1 MASEFVQ
8 SPHHYPQVVAS
19 LHAFCAATLHETTV
33 YHDQTKLC
41 IISTTPVGDAAAL
54 SVLSLLSL
62 LPVPAVHS
70 IKYKNYHYFPGH
82 TDFPGIHMKR
92 SYNLMP
98 IYVLLHIF
106 EHHPGRTSR
115 AYIST
120 RAAVVTMGV
129 KCVTK
134 SSLQ

>member
-1 MASEFVQ
+1 M
-8 SPHHYPQVVAS
+8 Y
-19 LHAFCAATLHETTV
+19 
-33 YHDQTKLC
+33 YDQTKLC

-70 IKYKNYHYFPGH
+70 VKYKNYHYFPGH
-82 TDFPGIHMKR
+82 KDSPGIHMKR

-98 IYVLLHIF
+98 MYVLLHIF

-115 AYIST
+115 AHIST
-120 RAAVVTMGV
+120 RAAVATSV
-129 KCVTK
+129 KCVTRNVQLAVRTFHHLHMQEK
-134 SSLQ
+134 SELNRITILSTQ